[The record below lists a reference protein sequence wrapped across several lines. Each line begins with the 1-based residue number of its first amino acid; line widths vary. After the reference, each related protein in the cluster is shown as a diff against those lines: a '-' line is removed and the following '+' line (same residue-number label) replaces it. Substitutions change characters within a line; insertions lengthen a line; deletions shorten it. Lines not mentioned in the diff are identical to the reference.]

1 MQLQLQQL
9 LLFCVLSRS
18 WLQGEMAKPPSPW
31 PPHLFSSR
39 HRSALITKSHI
50 NKCITQTNYKE

>member
-18 WLQGEMAKPPSPW
+18 WLQGEMAKPPSPS
-31 PPHLFSSR
+31 SSR
-39 HRSALITKSHI
+39 EAPKHS
-50 NKCITQTNYKE
+50 YM